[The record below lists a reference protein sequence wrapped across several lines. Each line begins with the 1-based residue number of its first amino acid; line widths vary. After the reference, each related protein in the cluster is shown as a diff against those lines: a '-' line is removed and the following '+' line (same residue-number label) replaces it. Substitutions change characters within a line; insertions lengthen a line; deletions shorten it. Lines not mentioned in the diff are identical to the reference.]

1 MRRRLWT
8 SIFVTAGLMAL
19 AIPLFAHHGTGI
31 SYDLTKTPITTK
43 AIVTEYK
50 WANPHIQ
57 IFVDIK
63 DDKGKVENWSIEGNS
78 PYNWARMGW
87 NRKTLKAGDEIVIT
101 FYRSKVP
108 DVHAG
113 VIAKAVLPNGQEV
126 LRFQRDTPTTG
137 DGVR

>member
-1 MRRRLWT
+1 MRNRFLT
-8 SIFVTAGLMAL
+8 LISMAAGL
-19 AIPLFAHHGTGI
+19 AILSSPAFAHHGTGI
-31 SYDLTKTPITTK
+31 SYDLTKNPITAK
-43 AIVTEYK
+43 ATVTEYK
-50 WANPHIQ
+50 WSNPHIQ

-63 DDKGKVENWSIEGNS
+63 DDKGKVVSWSIEGNS

-87 NRKTLKAGDEIVIT
+87 NRKTLRAGQEITIT
-101 FYRSKVP
+101 FYPSKVT

-113 VIAKAVLPNGQEV
+113 VIAKAILADGKEV

>member
-1 MRRRLWT
+1 MA
-8 SIFVTAGLMAL
+8 AGL
-19 AIPLFAHHGTGI
+19 AILSSSAFAHHGTGI
-31 SYDLTKTPITTK
+31 SYDLTKNPITAK
-43 AIVTEYK
+43 ATVTEYK
-50 WANPHIQ
+50 WSNPHIQ

-63 DDKGKVENWSIEGNS
+63 DDKGKVVSWSIEGNS

-87 NRKTLKAGDEIVIT
+87 NRKTLKPGEEITIT
-101 FYRSKVP
+101 FYPSKVP

-113 VIAKAVLPNGQEV
+113 VIAKATLADGKEV